1 MEDSMARFH
10 PLQRHGELAIAV
22 ILFLVGLVWLVGVL
36 DMPKGE
42 FSVPGPGFFPGLLGL
57 ALCVT
62 SVALAGKVFAT
73 KTTLRVPVGNWHI
86 WSTGI
91 ALVVLALLFEPLG
104 FVPSIALF
112 IAFFLRRLAEARWT
126 TCILAATAAAGAA
139 YWFFSHL
146 LGVPLPPVRWL

>member
-1 MEDSMARFH
+1 MATFH
-10 PLQRHGELAIAV
+10 PSQRQGELAVAV
-22 ILFLVGLVWLVGVL
+22 LLFLIGLVWLAGVL

-42 FSVPGPGFFPGLLGL
+42 FSVPGPGFFPTLLGV
-57 ALCVT
+57 ALCIT
-62 SVALAGKVFAT
+62 SVALAGKVLAT
-73 KTTLRVPVGNWHI
+73 TPPARVPIGNWHI

-91 ALVVLALLFEPLG
+91 ALVVLALVFEPLG

-112 IAFFLRRLAEARWT
+112 VGFFLKRLGGVRWT
-126 TCILAATAAAGAA
+126 TCVLAATAAAGAA

>member
-1 MEDSMARFH
+1 MGTFH
-10 PLQRHGELAIAV
+10 PTQRHGELAIAI
-22 ILFLVGLVWLVGVL
+22 ILFMVGVVWLVGVL

-42 FSVPGPGFFPGLLGL
+42 FSVPGPGFFPTLLGL
-57 ALCVT
+57 ALCVAST
-62 SVALAGKVFAT
+62 ALAGKILAA
-73 KTTLRVPVGNWHI
+73 KTTARVSIGNWHI

-112 IAFFLRRLAEARWT
+112 MGFFLKRLGEMRWT

>member
-1 MEDSMARFH
+1 MATFH
-10 PLQRHGELAIAV
+10 PAQRQGELVVAV
-22 ILFLVGLVWLVGVL
+22 ILFLVGVVWLVGVL

-42 FSVPGPGFFPGLLGL
+42 FSVPGPGFFPALLGL

-62 SVALAGKVFAT
+62 SVALAGKVLTT
-73 KTTLRVPVGNWHI
+73 KTGARVPIGNWHI

-91 ALVVLALLFEPLG
+91 ALVILALTFEPLG

-112 IAFFLRRLAEARWT
+112 VGFFLRRLAKVRWT
-126 TCILAATAAAGAA
+126 TCVLAATAAAGAA
-139 YWFFSHL
+139 YWFFSRL